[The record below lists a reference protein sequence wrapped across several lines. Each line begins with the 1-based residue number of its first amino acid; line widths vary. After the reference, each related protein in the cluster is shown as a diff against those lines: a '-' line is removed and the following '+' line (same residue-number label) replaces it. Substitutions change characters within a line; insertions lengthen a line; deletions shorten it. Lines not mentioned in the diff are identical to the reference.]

1 MMLREQARGIHSL
14 IQTVQYIL
22 VWTEYLDLFWV
33 LVLFFLEGDT
43 GSEDPVFEGTS
54 PDEVQ
59 PCTGG
64 EGGSEGFGVIE
75 DRFGVATFGRAA
87 AAAL

>member
-1 MMLREQARGIHSL
+1 M
-14 IQTVQYIL
+14 
-22 VWTEYLDLFWV
+22 DLFWV

-75 DRFGVATFGRAA
+75 DRFGVEDTGEDIEGNGDDTGDEEDGES
-87 AAAL
+87 